1 MNRSI
6 AHLSWATW
14 SNRSRLLICHE
25 QPERLAHGSSFF
37 LSNLSNLLTVA
48 HLSWVIWANRSQLL
62 IWFER
67 NERMSEFPALL
78 CTDTWCSRTLHTR
91 FSYTYVCKYLSLPGG
106 KNWVWRH
113 HNASL
118 ISHLSRFSLKHAFT
132 VEPHKTINKIS
143 KKYPT
148 PHLKNLMFILLYSIG
163 LYVWRV
169 DCRLIICLL
178 CHRYFHFMYTIL
190 QYSIVQSAD
199 LPTLARGCTN
209 LCALQNL

>member
-1 MNRSI
+1 M
-6 AHLSWATW
+6 
-14 SNRSRLLICHE
+14 
-25 QPERLAHGSSFF
+25 
-37 LSNLSNLLTVA
+37 
-48 HLSWVIWANRSQLL
+48 
-62 IWFER
+62 
-67 NERMSEFPALL
+67 
-78 CTDTWCSRTLHTR
+78 
-91 FSYTYVCKYLSLPGG
+91 SLPGG

-118 ISHLSRFSLKHAFT
+118 MSHLSTFSLKHAFT

-148 PHLKNLMFILLYSIG
+148 PHITNLMFILLYSIG

-209 LCALQNL
+209 LCALQNLLNTLFKKVDFSLHSYVSFMRKSKVFSFKKGNA